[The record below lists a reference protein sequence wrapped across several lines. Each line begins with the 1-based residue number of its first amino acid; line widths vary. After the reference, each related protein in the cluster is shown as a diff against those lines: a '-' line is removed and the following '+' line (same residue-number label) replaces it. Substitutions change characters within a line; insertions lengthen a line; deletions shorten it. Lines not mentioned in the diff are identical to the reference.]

1 LEYKRDS
8 LKNKLIEALPMPLGQ
23 RGFTLLEVMV
33 VVIIIAIL
41 SGISFVAITQMEAR
55 RYLNHS
61 EKLSMWF
68 QQLSEQAE
76 LTGAPYGF
84 MITGDR
90 DISADLYGSEHQQ
103 LQAVVFF
110 NYRWWRANQPP
121 LFKLLQGAQLDWQS
135 DNDAVFLIQPKSV
148 VLETVESDEPPILP
162 VTAFLPEGNMEP
174 ATNISLRFKGFDGVF
189 GYFWD
194 EETSKI
200 GMEVTVK

>member
-1 LEYKRDS
+1 MEHKRDP

-33 VVIIIAIL
+33 VVIIIAIV
-41 SGISFVAITQMEAR
+41 SGISFVAITQIEAR

-90 DISADLYGSEHQQ
+90 DISADIYGSEHQQ

-110 NYRWWRANQPP
+110 NYRWWRATEPP
-121 LFKLLQGAQLDWQS
+121 MFKLIQGAQLDWQS
-135 DNDAVFLIQPKSV
+135 DNDAVFLTQPKSDT
-148 VLETVESDEPPILP
+148 LETLESDEPPILP

-174 ATNISLRFKGFDGVF
+174 ATNISLRFNEFDGVF

-194 EETSKI
+194 EEISKM

>member
-1 LEYKRDS
+1 MEYKRDS
-8 LKNKLIEALPMPLGQ
+8 LKNKLFEALPMPLGQ

-84 MITGDR
+84 MIRGDR
-90 DISADLYGSEHQQ
+90 DISADFYGSEHQQ

-110 NYRWWRANQPP
+110 NYRWWRATQPP
-121 LFKLLQGAQLDWQS
+121 MFKLIQGAQLDWQS
-135 DNDAVFLIQPKSV
+135 DNDSAFLTQPKSDT
-148 VLETVESDEPPILP
+148 LETLESDEPPILP

-174 ATNISLRFKGFDGVF
+174 ATNISLRFKEFDGVF

-194 EETSKI
+194 EEISKI

>member
-1 LEYKRDS
+1 MEYKRDS

-121 LFKLLQGAQLDWQS
+121 LFKLLRGAQLDWQS

-148 VLETVESDEPPILP
+148 VSETLESDEPPILP

>member
-1 LEYKRDS
+1 MEYKRDS

-110 NYRWWRANQPP
+110 NYRWWRATQPP

-135 DNDAVFLIQPKSV
+135 NNDEVFLIQPKSV
-148 VLETVESDEPPILP
+148 VLETIEPDEPPILP

>member
-1 LEYKRDS
+1 MEYKRDS

-84 MITGDR
+84 MIVGDR

-110 NYRWWRANQPP
+110 NYRWWRATQPP

-148 VLETVESDEPPILP
+148 VLETLESDEPSMLP

-174 ATNISLRFKGFDGVF
+174 ATNISLRFKGSDGVF
-189 GYFWD
+189 SYFWD
-194 EETSKI
+194 EEISKI

>member
-110 NYRWWRANQPP
+110 NYRWWRATQPP

-135 DNDAVFLIQPKSV
+135 NNDAVFLIQPKSV
-148 VLETVESDEPPILP
+148 VLETIEPDEPPILP

-194 EETSKI
+194 EEISKI